1 MFFQSIALVALLA
14 PNTYAQTSVGSN
26 LFLRFGCSQLVVE
39 RIDPLVN
46 PGVNPSPHTHQIVG
60 GNSFNAS
67 VYLYS
72 ISLGEM
78 WTDQKLDGPLYN

>member
-1 MFFQSIALVALLA
+1 MFFLFIALLA
-14 PNTYAQTSVGSN
+14 LFAKNTCAQTSVGSN

-60 GNSFNAS
+60 GNSFNVS
-67 VYLYS
+67 VKLSS
-72 ISLGEM
+72 ILLGKM
-78 WTDQKLDGPLYN
+78 WTDKNSDGSLYN